1 MFIQIGRLITLRD
14 TGRAIELKLWFL
26 LKLESNYG
34 NFCNATCCGL
44 QKGCLA
50 TAPCP
55 VFVYIGIAMERTHDA
70 GLCYALYP
78 GAIWLAWPLRG
89 IIRSAID
96 DARNNANVTYIFNSE
111 LYIFLE

>member
-14 TGRAIELKLWFL
+14 TGRTIELKLWFL

-70 GLCYALYP
+70 GLCCLVSRRHMACV
-78 GAIWLAWPLRG
+78 AFAWNHS
-89 IIRSAID
+89 IRD
-96 DARNNANVTYIFNSE
+96 
-111 LYIFLE
+111 